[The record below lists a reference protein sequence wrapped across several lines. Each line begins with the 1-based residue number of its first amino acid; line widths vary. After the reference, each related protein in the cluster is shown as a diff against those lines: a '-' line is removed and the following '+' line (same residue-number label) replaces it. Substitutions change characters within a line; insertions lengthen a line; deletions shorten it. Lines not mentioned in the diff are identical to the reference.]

1 MKGENGS
8 KIKMLQIFNA
18 LVLQVRDTKGLCIVI
33 LLLFF
38 VTTSCA
44 LGSGKFYEWCKK
56 REFPAICKKYF

>member
-8 KIKMLQIFNA
+8 KIKMLQIYNA
-18 LVLQVRDTKGLCIVI
+18 LVLQVRHSKGLWIVI

-38 VTTSCA
+38 GTTSCA